1 MDGSPAGRQEDPW
14 RTCAL
19 RPWETGSRGRRVGIW
34 SPGEPLSQCKEAS
47 VSQLIFIEPESRGHK
62 VEGTEQPETSY
73 PASPPSEEETK
84 GQRVVSLAQAVSSPD
99 TPKSSLTYFCLLV
112 SPTFFLKINRCSC
125 STLGLS
131 WKLHWSLSALWTQRA
146 PGTLSCAPPTVLS
159 HHCCHQHITTIVI
172 KKPPP
177 EAPHRQFFMKTYTW
191 PTGT

>member
-1 MDGSPAGRQEDPW
+1 MTEEW
-14 RTCAL
+14 K
-19 RPWETGSRGRRVGIW
+19 
-34 SPGEPLSQCKEAS
+34 PGEELQ
-47 VSQLIFIEPESRGHK
+47 SRRPSKQHS
-62 VEGTEQPETSY
+62 QPEQSKGCPCARQKAPDMYSQDQLPPRRKSLDKHIRSWLSPKKQYEISY
-73 PASPPSEEETK
+73 PASPPAEKETN

-99 TPKSSLTYFCLLV
+99 TPKSSLTCFCLLV

-125 STLGLS
+125 SPLGLS

>member
-1 MDGSPAGRQEDPW
+1 MGAQRAGRKINGERAPCVPASQ
-14 RTCAL
+14 A
-19 RPWETGSRGRRVGIW
+19 
-34 SPGEPLSQCKEAS
+34 PGEEGQASGAQVSPSVNVRKPQCISSYLLKQS
-47 VSQLIFIEPESRGHK
+47 LVNTRWREP
-62 VEGTEQPETSY
+62 EQPEISY
-73 PASPPSEEETK
+73 PASPPAEKETN

-125 STLGLS
+125 SPLGLS